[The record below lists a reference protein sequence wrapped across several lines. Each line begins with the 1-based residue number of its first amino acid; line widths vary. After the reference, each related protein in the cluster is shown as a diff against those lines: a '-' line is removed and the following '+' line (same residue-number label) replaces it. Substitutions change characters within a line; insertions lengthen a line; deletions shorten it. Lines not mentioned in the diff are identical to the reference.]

1 MNVFCTVI
9 FITVWILYVYQT
21 YIVFFCCSIR
31 KLTWI
36 NNVFTCEE
44 TIWYSHDEP
53 LIFSSLF
60 GSTHFRLPIFPPCE
74 LRFPPYHT
82 TLPQILPPLPSFA
95 CQDSPATVPS
105 GLRQIK
111 APVPPGGACRSASS
125 QRRLTFWED
134 GRDLLQLG
142 RKEWHS
148 VNLPIHTAPTHVC
161 LSVKQ
166 AVTWPS
172 TGPQSSEK
180 KKKREKERQDDLWSV
195 VSLPLSHCPQLDWCT
210 GHCVRLGDH
219 RGPCWCGD
227 LIDRLT
233 ECPGLVTTHQ
243 RVDCQQ
249 TLCLKPLV
257 NQHWT
262 LYYWTTWF
270 NTVHSCFL
278 LFFLIT
284 LMCS

>member
-1 MNVFCTVI
+1 MFSVRSYCR

-21 YIVFFCCSIR
+21 YIVFFCSIR

-60 GSTHFRLPIFPPCE
+60 GSTHFRLPIFPPYE

-180 KKKREKERQDDLWSV
+180 KKKEKKKDRMICDLWSL
-195 VSLPLSHCPQLDWCT
+195 SLCLIAHSWT
-210 GHCVRLGDH
+210 GA
-219 RGPCWCGD
+219 
-227 LIDRLT
+227 
-233 ECPGLVTTHQ
+233 LVT
-243 RVDCQQ
+243 VSD
-249 TLCLKPLV
+249 
-257 NQHWT
+257 
-262 LYYWTTWF
+262 
-270 NTVHSCFL
+270 
-278 LFFLIT
+278 
-284 LMCS
+284 